1 MNAVIFRIVSVVD
14 VDVKP
19 TRVIRTENDGLE
31 PAGIVA
37 NEKKLIESTQLGG
50 ALVGR
55 GTETWVL
62 DKTVPP

>member
-1 MNAVIFRIVSVVD
+1 MSRIVSVVD

-19 TRVIRTENDGLE
+19 TRVMRIENDGSV

-37 NEKKLIESTQLGG
+37 NEKKLTVSTQLGG

-55 GTETWVL
+55 GTETCVL
-62 DKTVPP
+62 DKTVPL